1 MERPLPP
8 LHRSL
13 AFVVPAEHIS
23 RGQCTAAKVLRRLSG
38 DFFICGGWYRMGTA
52 SVFPQGFPLHFGE
65 KCVSIKRAIRRSD
78 AERRWVQDVQ
88 NCDRIGS
95 GRNTGKPEPVRPAIC
110 AGAGPAGGDP
120 SHHRRC

>member
-23 RGQCTAAKVLRRLSG
+23 RGQCTATKVLRRLSG
-38 DFFICGGWYRMGTA
+38 DFLFVVDGTGWELHLF
-52 SVFPQGFPLHFGE
+52 SPQGFPLHFGE
-65 KCVSIKRAIRRSD
+65 KCVSIKRVIRRSD

-88 NCDRIGS
+88 NCDRRGS
-95 GRNTGKPEPVRPAIC
+95 GGNTGKPEPVRPAIC

>member
-38 DFFICGGWYRMGTA
+38 DFLFVVDGTGWE
-52 SVFPQGFPLHFGE
+52 LHLFSPARF
-65 KCVSIKRAIRRSD
+65 SIAFRRKVCFNKKSDTAIRRR
-78 AERRWVQDVQ
+78 EKV
-88 NCDRIGS
+88 
-95 GRNTGKPEPVRPAIC
+95 
-110 AGAGPAGGDP
+110 GAGC
-120 SHHRRC
+120 SKLRS

>member
-52 SVFPQGFPLHFGE
+52 SVFPARF
-65 KCVSIKRAIRRSD
+65 SIAFHRKVCFNKKSHTAIRRS
-78 AERRWVQDVQ
+78 EKV
-88 NCDRIGS
+88 
-95 GRNTGKPEPVRPAIC
+95 
-110 AGAGPAGGDP
+110 GAGC
-120 SHHRRC
+120 SKLRS